1 MTRYEKEIVVVAL
14 SNYAADCR
22 RAASNIDQSD
32 VVSKLYANADAASGL
47 AKIFSDILDEPS
59 GSVQI

>member
-1 MTRYEKEIVVVAL
+1 MTRYEKEIAVVAL

-22 RAASNIDQSD
+22 RAASNIDHSD
-32 VVSKLYANADAASGL
+32 VRAKLYANAGAASGL